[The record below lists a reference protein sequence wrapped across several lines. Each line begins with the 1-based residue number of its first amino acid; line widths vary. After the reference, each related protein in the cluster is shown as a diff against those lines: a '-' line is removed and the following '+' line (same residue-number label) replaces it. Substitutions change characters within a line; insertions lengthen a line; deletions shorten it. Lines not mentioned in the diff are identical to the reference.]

1 MTPDQKSVPRRT
13 EILARIGHPDLVIS
27 EFERFVRER
36 PADLTS
42 AAALADQLMAAAD
55 VAAAEGRCAD
65 ALAYLS
71 AVANWCESRGNRTIA
86 AEIRTCIER
95 LEVAHL
101 EAQLGFAHRPIEGA
115 PVIAPSP
122 RITPRDT
129 RTLSPDVRYH
139 ASQARAYLTRG
150 DAIGAARHLTAE
162 MAGGNPALL
171 LAIAEIQ
178 LRGGRLDRGVAM
190 VERAIAQDPTVG
202 GDVVQLGMEMGK
214 RQPDAG
220 FMLVEMVAD
229 AWAARFE
236 WSKAAAAFE
245 QFTFQQPDYAPALV
259 RLREMEAAAGGA
271 PGDGKRIVPVRAS
284 AHKSQSA

>member
-1 MTPDQKSVPRRT
+1 MAPDQKSVPRRS

-42 AAALADQLMAAAD
+42 APALADQLMAAAD
-55 VAAAEGRCAD
+55 AAASEGRCAE

-71 AVANWCESRGNRTIA
+71 AVANWCESRGNRTVA

-101 EAQLGFAHRPIEGA
+101 EAQLGFASRAVEGA
-115 PVIAPSP
+115 SAIAPSP

-129 RTLSPDVRYH
+129 STLSPDIRYH

-150 DAIGAARHLTAE
+150 DAIGASRHLTAE
-162 MAGGNPALL
+162 MADGNPALL
-171 LAIAEIQ
+171 VTIAEIQ
-178 LRGGRLDRGVAM
+178 LRGGQLDRGVAM
-190 VERAIAQDPTVG
+190 VERAIARDLSVG
-202 GDVVQLGMEMGK
+202 DDVVQLGMEMGK

-229 AWAARFE
+229 AWAARSE
-236 WSKAAAAFE
+236 WSKATAAFE
-245 QFTFQQPDYAPALV
+245 QFTSHKPDYAPALV

-271 PGDGKRIVPVRAS
+271 PGDGKGIVPFRPFAP
-284 AHKSQSA
+284 KS